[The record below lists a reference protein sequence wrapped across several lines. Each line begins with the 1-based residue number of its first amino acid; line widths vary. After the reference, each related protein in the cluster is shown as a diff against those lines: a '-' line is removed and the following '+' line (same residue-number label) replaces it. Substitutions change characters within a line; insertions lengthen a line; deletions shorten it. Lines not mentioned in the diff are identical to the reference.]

1 MMDKERGDWSV
12 FDADNID
19 DLRALSEQELVWR
32 YDALVDHANTITTM
46 MGAKTP
52 SLNHAQ
58 TYMNELLRRENV
70 RQGERM
76 EALTKS
82 LNYLTWWIVALT
94 VLIAAATLVGVVLT
108 AWSVLA
114 SA

>member
-1 MMDKERGDWSV
+1 MDKERGDWSV

-46 MGAKTP
+46 IGAKTP
-52 SLNHAQ
+52 FLNHAQ
-58 TYMNELLRRENV
+58 TYMNERLRRENV

-76 EALTKS
+76 EALTRS
-82 LNYLTWWIVALT
+82 LNHLTWWIVALT
-94 VLIAAATLVGVVLT
+94 VLIAIATCIGVALT
-108 AWSVLA
+108 AWTLLSGA
-114 SA
+114 